1 MEAQAIVT
9 GPASERRR
17 RRSSQVVVDHLLD
30 AALVEFAAHGF
41 AGASTRAIA
50 ERAGA
55 HQPQINYHFSSKE
68 ALWQAAVDRL
78 FAELDAQLGLGPAD
92 AEAADLP
99 GGFARFVRSF
109 VAFSARRPEL
119 HRIMNQES
127 TVDSPQLAWIVERH
141 VRPRVELLGAAW
153 DGVRSEGRG
162 ADLEAAEVWEL
173 LIGFGALPYANAPL
187 RRKLFGGPGD
197 EGGVDRA
204 EVDRRADRLVAVLL
218 GS

>member
-1 MEAQAIVT
+1 METQGVV
-9 GPASERRR
+9 EKRR
-17 RRSSQVVVDHLLD
+17 RRSSQLVVDHLLD

-78 FAELDAQLGLGPAD
+78 FAELDASLALDGSDPIV
-92 AEAADLP
+92 
-99 GGFARFVRSF
+99 GFAGFVRSF

-127 TVDSPQLAWIVERH
+127 TVDSAQLAWVVERH
-141 VRPRVELLGAAW
+141 VRPRIDVLGAAW
-153 DGVRSEGRG
+153 AEVRASGAA
-162 ADLEAAEVWEL
+162 ADLDVAEVWEL

-187 RRKLFGGPGD
+187 RRQLFGAPGR
-197 EGGVDRA
+197 G
-204 EVDRRADRLVAVLL
+204 EVEARADRLVRILL
-218 GS
+218 GSGAG

>member
-1 MEAQAIVT
+1 MAAE
-9 GPASERRR
+9 
-17 RRSSQVVVDHLLD
+17 LLD
-30 AALVEFAAHGF
+30 AALVEFAAHGY

-78 FAELDAQLGLGPAD
+78 FAELDEALAAALAD
-92 AEAADLP
+92 PEGEAGSPLPPRPPAEA
-99 GGFARFVRSF
+99 FVPFVGAF

-127 TVDSPQLAWIVERH
+127 TVDSPQLAWIVARH
-141 VRPRVELLGAAW
+141 VRPRVEVLAAAW
-153 DGVRSEGRG
+153 SDLQARGLG
-162 ADLEAAEVWEL
+162 ADLAASEVWEL

-187 RRKLFGGPGD
+187 RAQLFGRPPAD
-197 EGGVDRA
+197 DVERRA
-204 EVDRRADRLVAVLL
+204 ERLVALL
-218 GS
+218 LPGR